1 MIRQIKLITTFKL
14 KLKSTIH
21 NCFTIVFIIINYKN
35 TNRQAGNIFLFPKK
49 LIHPQLFIISVNMCI
64 DTRKTVSMV
73 CVTLSD
79 ANEMLAFYRYRFVLD
94 TTSSSRLAA

>member
-1 MIRQIKLITTFKL
+1 MIRQIKLITNFKL
-14 KLKSTIH
+14 ELKSTIH
-21 NCFTIVFIIINYKN
+21 NCFTIVFIINCEN
-35 TNRQAGNIFLFPKK
+35 TNKQAGNIFLFPKK